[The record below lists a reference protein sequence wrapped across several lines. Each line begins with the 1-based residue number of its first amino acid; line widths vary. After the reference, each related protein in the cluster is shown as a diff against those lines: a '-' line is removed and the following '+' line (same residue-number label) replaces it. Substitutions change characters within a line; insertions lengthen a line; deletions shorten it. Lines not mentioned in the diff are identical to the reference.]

1 MVDDVDELESSAG
14 EGSDEEFEW
23 EEVHVP
29 EELPAD
35 PNFELE
41 LSVPPRSIEI
51 TLHAQPKKDDSKKKA
66 AAALHAQRVLRTT
79 CHKIHT
85 VCLLANARVRNRW
98 INDELLHARLLSLTP
113 MNLQNAFAMIHRSH
127 VPDQNKR
134 GRLFE
139 ATVNRLVDWWTDTF
153 FTVIPTGHIRNRT
166 FEEVQQ
172 EIELG
177 FDASRCLEDDT
188 DGTERIRSVNSL
200 MKHALMQRGSRD
212 TSAQLF
218 TALCRA
224 LNIPARLVV
233 SLQSVPWRS
242 SVGKHVRSSNKG
254 KAPLSHEDEVDG
266 SHDGDHGD
274 VEEGSASESLQQGKK
289 RLQSVKGKER
299 EHPVIKL
306 RKSKSKPTTR
316 RSTPT
321 SLEKSK
327 QSDPRFTPPV
337 FWTEVFSRAD
347 SRWLPVDPIRGIV
360 NKRHVFDPS
369 GFQPEESKVS
379 RIQDNRM
386 LYVIALEED
395 GFGRDVT
402 ARYARDYTA
411 KVLKAQGI
419 GTGPPGG
426 RKEWWARVVQVITR
440 PYRLNRDDLE
450 DDELHIHQLTE
461 GMPTTLAGFKDHPI
475 YVLTRHLKRD
485 QVIDPPTE
493 LGKFRGEPVY
503 PRSSVI
509 SLKTAENWMRQGR
522 TVRPGCQPMKMVK
535 QRAVTI
541 SRQREMELAVERA
554 KSEGHSAADGEV
566 TQGLYAFSQT
576 ELYKPD
582 PVKDVRLVTCPGSIG
597 IIPKNEFGNIDLYV
611 PSMLP
616 RGATHIPFKGVA
628 KIARKLGF
636 DYAEAVTGFEFKK
649 RRAYPILEGIVVA
662 AENESSI
669 IEAYLE
675 AEQDAEE
682 QARAKRFD
690 QVCKRWVRLI
700 QGLRIRDR
708 LQKQYGSNQV
718 GDGPKEET
726 RQEHWQDTEIPE
738 SSEHEPGG
746 FLTTADDVV
755 QPFHLPSNVHHFP
768 LSTGAER
775 SDITTAR
782 SGVSDRRTP
791 IISETPSSPRWEAPS
806 GTESTDIVP
815 DNDTMRPTGPTS
827 VVPKTMRELEE
838 HHAQLHKNCRN
849 ESSEPVS
856 QIPASNLANAKD
868 SGRGSGLQLP
878 ASGVEAPTPIP
889 SAKRTRSSRKRT
901 RARSQSVSGAEA
913 SVALP
918 KRARRPDPA
927 AVDPSPTRVLRPRL
941 PKSAAKVQEE
951 HEMEEAYRR
960 AIKD

>member
-1 MVDDVDELESSAG
+1 MVDDIDEPEFSAS

-35 PNFELE
+35 SKLELE
-41 LSVPPRSIEI
+41 LSAPSRSIEI
-51 TLHAQPKKDDSKKKA
+51 MLHAQPKKDDSKKKV

-85 VCLLANARVRNRW
+85 VYLLANARVRNRW

-113 MNLQNAFAMIHRSH
+113 MNLQNAFAMIHKSH
-127 VPDQNKR
+127 VPDHNKR

-139 ATVNRLVDWWTDTF
+139 ATVTRLVEWWADTF
-153 FTVIPTGHIRNRT
+153 FTVVPTGHIRNQT

-172 EIELG
+172 EIETG
-177 FDASRCLEDDT
+177 SSASRSLDDDT
-188 DGTERIRSVNSL
+188 DGTEHVRSVNSL
-200 MKHALMQRGSRD
+200 MKHALIHRGSRD

-224 LNIPARLVV
+224 LDIPARLVV

-242 SVGKHVRSSNKG
+242 SVGKHARPSSKG
-254 KAPLSHEDEVDG
+254 KAPRSREDEVDG
-266 SHDGDHGD
+266 SQD
-274 VEEGSASESLQQGKK
+274 VEHSDMDEGSASESLQQGKK

-316 RSTPT
+316 RGTPT
-321 SLEKSK
+321 LVGKSK
-327 QSDPRFTPPV
+327 PSDPRLTPPV

-369 GFQPEESKVS
+369 GYQPEESKLS
-379 RIQDNRM
+379 RIEDNRM
-386 LYVIALEED
+386 LYVVALEED

-411 KVLKAQGI
+411 KVVKAQGI
-419 GTGPPGG
+419 GSGPPGG
-426 RKEWWARVVQVITR
+426 RKEWWARVVQAITR

-461 GMPTTLAGFKDHPI
+461 GMPTTLAGFKDHPL
-475 YVLTRHLKRD
+475 YVLARHLKRD

-522 TVRPGCQPMKMVK
+522 IVRPGCQPMKMVK

-541 SRQREMELAVERA
+541 SRQREMELAVEHA
-554 KSEGHSAADGEV
+554 KSEGHSAADGEAM
-566 TQGLYAFSQT
+566 QGLYAFSQT

-582 PVKDVRLVTCPGSIG
+582 PIKDGV
-597 IIPKNEFGNIDLYV
+597 IPKNEFGNIDLYV

-616 RGATHIPFKGVA
+616 GGATHIPFKGVA
-628 KIARKLGF
+628 KIAKKLGF
-636 DYAEAVTGFEFKK
+636 DYAEAVIGFEFKK
-649 RRAYPILEGIVVA
+649 RRAYPVLEGIVVA
-662 AENESSI
+662 AENESAI

-682 QARAKRFD
+682 RARAKRFD
-690 QVCKRWVRLI
+690 QVCKRWIRLI

-726 RQEHWQDTEIPE
+726 RQEHWQDAEIPE
-738 SSEHEPGG
+738 SIEHDHEPGG

-755 QPFHLPSNVHHFP
+755 QPFHLPSNIHQVP
-768 LSTGAER
+768 LSTGPER
-775 SDITTAR
+775 SDVPAAR
-782 SGVSDRRTP
+782 GGVPDRRTP
-791 IISETPSSPRWEAPS
+791 VDSETPPLSPRWEAPS
-806 GTESTDIVP
+806 GTEGMDIVP
-815 DNDTMRPTGPTS
+815 DNDTMRPTAYTGM
-827 VVPKTMRELEE
+827 VPKTMRELAE
-838 HHAQLHKNCRN
+838 LHNN
-849 ESSEPVS
+849 DQEESSDAVFQSQVSSLVNAKSSGKQSGRQLPVS
-856 QIPASNLANAKD
+856 
-868 SGRGSGLQLP
+868 GS
-878 ASGVEAPTPIP
+878 EAPTPIA

-901 RARSQSVSGAEA
+901 RARSQSDSGDEA
-913 SVALP
+913 SVVLR
-918 KRARRPDPA
+918 KHARRPDPA
-927 AVDPSPTRVLRPRL
+927 TADPVPTRVLRPRV

-951 HEMEEAYRR
+951 YKMEKAYRR
-960 AIKD
+960 AVKDQ